1 MLPYTIKYSAVCGAC
16 CVEMDGTNDRIQ
28 RPTGAD
34 ASQTG
39 YAFAEGSRYAYQTK
53 YDCPPEEQLA
63 RYLDGTIVTHI
74 YRMDRVTGEEKELFT
89 QSRPFP
95 MVQCN
100 GMQIFDGSYLC
111 QTDVPGNLHRTVWSA
126 DEDGLHW
133 KAITPP
139 DEAFVYGLCLNPAR
153 DVLACHVTSTQ
164 NEVYDYMP
172 TEYSI
177 NTIDLSTGK
186 RILVDSREDTC
197 LFGPTFSPN
206 GEWLLYIAGCYDR
219 FSPRSSMYDRHM
231 FDLVLARPDGSE
243 VIDLTQGLVHYN
255 RTSFGPPEQ
264 RRRGSNPPIWL
275 DDQTVLYSKR
285 SPGAHPDCNFDP
297 SLGNHREDPYDP
309 SMARGGCQL
318 MALNIFTREETPIT
332 PLEEGRWDFRA
343 LLSPDKEWLVYTSAR
358 SGGKPSSIRLCRVD
372 GSEDRHLTY
381 GVDGLGVD
389 FPTFSEK

>member
-95 MVQCN
+95 MVQCS

-133 KAITPP
+133 KAITP
-139 DEAFVYGLCLNPAR
+139 AGRGLCLRSVSQSCPGCAG
-153 DVLACHVTSTQ
+153 LPCHLHP
-164 NEVYDYMP
+164 ERG
-172 TEYSI
+172 
-177 NTIDLSTGK
+177 LRLHAH
-186 RILVDSREDTC
+186 RI
-197 LFGPTFSPN
+197 FHQ
-206 GEWLLYIAGCYDR
+206 Y
-219 FSPRSSMYDRHM
+219 H
-231 FDLVLARPDGSE
+231 
-243 VIDLTQGLVHYN
+243 
-255 RTSFGPPEQ
+255 
-264 RRRGSNPPIWL
+264 
-275 DDQTVLYSKR
+275 
-285 SPGAHPDCNFDP
+285 
-297 SLGNHREDPYDP
+297 
-309 SMARGGCQL
+309 
-318 MALNIFTREETPIT
+318 
-332 PLEEGRWDFRA
+332 
-343 LLSPDKEWLVYTSAR
+343 
-358 SGGKPSSIRLCRVD
+358 
-372 GSEDRHLTY
+372 
-381 GVDGLGVD
+381 
-389 FPTFSEK
+389 